1 MASLDETQQLLSEE
15 SQALESIYGDEIRA
29 IVQPDRE
36 YIIALKSTDNCACQI
51 HILLGPSYPEKPPSE
66 ISIESD
72 GLNNATREAMR
83 GAMLLAMEPGEPG
96 IYAAVE
102 AAREVLDSSCH
113 AQQSSNPNA
122 SSTTASARD
131 ILEEVSIGENSYSEI
146 VDSTL
151 LPSNYK
157 DNHSEGLLVDA
168 FVEPEDTV
176 EIISGPPVTEK
187 KSVFQAH
194 LALEIK
200 SRHEVARAMQAIA
213 DLPKVSRATHNI
225 SAYRFTDESKGV
237 PVLVADNDDDGE
249 DGAGVKLAQLLDVM
263 KAHGVLIVVSRWYGG
278 IHLGPDR
285 FKLINN
291 AARSL
296 LTEHGFGRAANAA
309 ITADLG
315 NKGSKKKKGAAG
327 N

>member
-1 MASLDETQQLLSEE
+1 MACLDETEQLLSDE

-29 IVQPDRE
+29 IFQPDRE
-36 YIIALKSTDNCACQI
+36 YIIALTSIDRNACQV
-51 HILLGPSYPEKPPSE
+51 HILLGPNYPEKPPTE
-66 ISIESD
+66 ISIEGA
-72 GLNNATREAMR
+72 GLSNATREAMR

-102 AAREVLDSSCH
+102 AAREVLDSLSL
-113 AQQSSNPNA
+113 AQQASNPSA
-122 SSTTASARD
+122 SSASAQE
-131 ILEEVSIGENSYSEI
+131 IIEEVTVVENSNSE
-146 VDSTL
+146 VLDSGVVPPNFEYQQSNSL
-151 LPSNYK
+151 LSAAK
-157 DNHSEGLLVDA
+157 LA
-168 FVEPEDTV
+168 PEDSV

-194 LALEIK
+194 LALDIK
-200 SRHEVARAMQAIA
+200 SRLEVARAMQAID

-225 SAYRFTDESKGV
+225 SAYRFMDETKGV
-237 PVLVADNDDDGE
+237 AVLVADNDDDGE

-263 KAHGVLIVVSRWYGG
+263 KAQGVLIVVSRWYGG

-296 LTEHGFGRAANAA
+296 LTDHGFGRAANAA
-309 ITADLG
+309 TAAESG
-315 NKGSKKKKGAAG
+315 SKGGKKKKGLAG